1 MNKLILGI
9 YLYRILSR
17 AYFYLPFLLIYFL
30 AQNYSIM
37 QLEILMAT
45 YGVAAFLF
53 GLYKEKIFRIYQIKD
68 AYKLIVSEVFKIIGL
83 ILLLYP
89 SHFYILLV
97 AQLLLGLSYS
107 IMAGVDTSII
117 KMNIKNHKLI
127 QNKSNGYMFLSL
139 LISG

>member
-1 MNKLILGI
+1 
-9 YLYRILSR
+9 
-17 AYFYLPFLLIYFL
+17 
-30 AQNYSIM
+30 M

-45 YGVAAFLF
+45 YGVAAFCSV
-53 GLYKEKIFRIYQIKD
+53 YIKKIFRIYQIKD

-117 KMNIKNHKLI
+117 KMNIKIINLYKINLMVICFYH
-127 QNKSNGYMFLSL
+127 Y
-139 LISG
+139 